1 MSYSE
6 DGGQFSVTIVFVT
19 DNIHKARQRLA
30 FTKDLVTENPKNPQL
45 PADLMQRIAQSIPL
59 SPKSVYTYRLSTVHP
74 PYPLS
79 PPQIFLTKVGDQ
91 DINVDVTGKITT
103 AMYETYRA
111 RYAGEGHPIHGQITG
126 DATSEEVSFTED
138 WSPVRVLCCLR
149 LTPDVE
155 QDVEPELAPV

>member
-30 FTKDLVTENPKNPQL
+30 FTKDLVTENPKDPKNPQL
-45 PADLMQRIAQSIPL
+45 PADLMQRIAQSIP
-59 SPKSVYTYRLSTVHP
+59 PIKSVYTYRLSTVHP

-91 DINVDVTGKITT
+91 DINVDVTGKITK
-103 AMYETYRA
+103 AIYETYRA
-111 RYAGEGHPIHGQITG
+111 RYAGEGYPIHGEITG
-126 DATSEEVSFTED
+126 DATSEASFTED

-155 QDVEPELAPV
+155 QDVEPELA